1 MLVIN
6 DFFVRY
12 KEAVSNQMELIAKV
26 NKAKIVSAT
35 RFMGQQAMQQE
46 DTKDNIYVYSPI
58 KYFFQT
64 VKETYK
70 ARNERIHVFEEEPCI
85 WKRVLFNKTGNPL
98 YISMYRR
105 PTEKYA
111 KHLKKYKNLKK
122 VFVELPQHKDLLI
135 GYGID
140 EDKIEL
146 TPTPSKIE
154 RKKSQKKYDPNSV
167 KILFASWNNKEGN
180 AIRERGL
187 EYLLELLKENPNY
200 TLTIPL
206 RDNDTE
212 TFNIIAKKIGVSDR
226 IKLLEIHNNT
236 EILTQ
241 LFDDSDFVAFV
252 PQKRIVKDVPNSL
265 IDGIVRGKPVI
276 ISDVIDFSQEVKKFG
291 IGIVVPGGEKSF
303 KKVIEMMK
311 KYKNNDNTRFVAPSK
326 FYANEYK
333 KLTEC
338 EISFIPHAID
348 KTRIETDKSEDE
360 ICEQYNI
367 DRSKIKIIVPQRL
380 EPNQKQP
387 QLLLDACC
395 LMNDEEKSKIE
406 IIYTGL
412 DKQYEKFVDSLKK
425 RANENN
431 ISIKI
436 IRFDYMSEVYKIADM
451 CVLPSKSESFG
462 YSALEA
468 LSLGIYTILND
479 IPTFNELTVGNDY
492 NYIFKNNK
500 NELKKQ
506 IIEIIS
512 NKSYI
517 ERKIPSEKWQKKYDI
532 NVFENSYI
540 SMIK

>member
-35 RFMGQQAMQQE
+35 RFMGQQAMQKE
-46 DTKDNIYVYSPI
+46 DIKDNIYVYSPI

-64 VKETYK
+64 IKETYK
-70 ARNERIHVFEEEPCI
+70 ARNEMIHVFEEEPCI

-111 KHLKKYKNLKK
+111 EHLKKYKNLKR

-140 EDKIEL
+140 EDKIEV

-291 IGIVVPGGEKSF
+291 IGIVIPGGEKARKMIIDENTYTELSNRAYEYSARNS
-303 KKVIEMMK
+303 KENYLKIIQESYDMK
-311 KYKNNDNTRFVAPSK
+311 KKEETLADRIKVKPMQH
-326 FYANEYK
+326 NEQSSQK
-333 KLTEC
+333 VQE
-338 EISFIPHAID
+338 
-348 KTRIETDKSEDE
+348 RNGDE
-360 ICEQYNI
+360 K
-367 DRSKIKIIVPQRL
+367 D
-380 EPNQKQP
+380 
-387 QLLLDACC
+387 
-395 LMNDEEKSKIE
+395 
-406 IIYTGL
+406 
-412 DKQYEKFVDSLKK
+412 
-425 RANENN
+425 
-431 ISIKI
+431 
-436 IRFDYMSEVYKIADM
+436 
-451 CVLPSKSESFG
+451 
-462 YSALEA
+462 
-468 LSLGIYTILND
+468 
-479 IPTFNELTVGNDY
+479 
-492 NYIFKNNK
+492 
-500 NELKKQ
+500 
-506 IIEIIS
+506 
-512 NKSYI
+512 
-517 ERKIPSEKWQKKYDI
+517 
-532 NVFENSYI
+532 ENSNSQYLGDL
-540 SMIK
+540 

>member
-291 IGIVVPGGEKSF
+291 IGIVVPGGEKGRKMIIDENTYTELSNRAYEYSARNS
-303 KKVIEMMK
+303 KENYLKIIQESYGMK
-311 KYKNNDNTRFVAPSK
+311 KKEETLADRIKVKPMQH
-326 FYANEYK
+326 NEQSSQK
-333 KLTEC
+333 VQE
-338 EISFIPHAID
+338 
-348 KTRIETDKSEDE
+348 RNGDE
-360 ICEQYNI
+360 K
-367 DRSKIKIIVPQRL
+367 D
-380 EPNQKQP
+380 
-387 QLLLDACC
+387 
-395 LMNDEEKSKIE
+395 
-406 IIYTGL
+406 
-412 DKQYEKFVDSLKK
+412 
-425 RANENN
+425 
-431 ISIKI
+431 
-436 IRFDYMSEVYKIADM
+436 
-451 CVLPSKSESFG
+451 
-462 YSALEA
+462 
-468 LSLGIYTILND
+468 
-479 IPTFNELTVGNDY
+479 
-492 NYIFKNNK
+492 
-500 NELKKQ
+500 
-506 IIEIIS
+506 
-512 NKSYI
+512 
-517 ERKIPSEKWQKKYDI
+517 
-532 NVFENSYI
+532 ENSNSQYLGDL
-540 SMIK
+540 